1 MYIINMYIKN
11 GRMKLPVLT
20 LVTLVHQH
28 FHLKK
33 LLLHS
38 LSHHL
43 LQTDKVVAEKYNQS
57 NHK

>member
-1 MYIINMYIKN
+1 
-11 GRMKLPVLT
+11 MKLPVLT
-20 LVTLVHQH
+20 LVTLVHLH

-33 LLLHS
+33 LLLRL

-43 LQTDKVVAEKYNQS
+43 LQTDKVVAEKMNQS